1 MAMALAATVVNRKA
15 MTATSSMPTT
25 ANRRLSMT
33 PSQKNMNVTM
43 SVITVPAAIILNG
56 RSRSVRRSATPAAAL
71 PLSLCAAAP
80 AAFFG
85 LRRITAAL
93 IIGQLLMMPITPDMA
108 MPPMPMLLP

>member
-71 PLSLCAAAP
+71 PLPLCAAAP